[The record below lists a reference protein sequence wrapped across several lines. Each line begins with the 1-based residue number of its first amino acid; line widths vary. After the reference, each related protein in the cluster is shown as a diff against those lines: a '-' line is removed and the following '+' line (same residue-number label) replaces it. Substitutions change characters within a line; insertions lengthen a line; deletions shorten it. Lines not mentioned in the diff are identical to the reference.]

1 MADNLFDYNYKTPIV
16 PTGST
21 VSNTAVSGTTGYQ
34 GVTATANQD
43 AKILY
48 DMSEADRKILA
59 QRLKNAGY
67 RVTVTG
73 KYSDNLLSAYSTASM
88 KAALQSQMVGQAF
101 TVGQYLDQET
111 AARAAGGAGGGAGGG
126 PSVRKDIRISDDLTA
141 KALINAV
148 FQDTLGR
155 KASSKEILKY
165 TSAIQKAQKT
175 SPTVTSYSTSGGVT
189 NAKTTGGFNEQQ
201 YLIDQLAG
209 TAEAKTNQASDAY
222 TILMQELG
230 GLR

>member
-21 VSNTAVSGTTGYQ
+21 VSNTAVSGTAGYQ

-43 AKILY
+43 ASILY
-48 DMSEADRKILA
+48 NMSEPDRKILA

-67 RVTVTG
+67 KVAVTG
-73 KYSDNLLSAYSTASM
+73 KYSDKLLSAYSTASM

-111 AARAAGGAGGGAGGG
+111 AAKIAEGGSG
-126 PSVRKDIRISDDLTA
+126 PSVRKETRISDDLTA
-141 KALINAV
+141 KALIDAI

-155 KASSKEILKY
+155 KASGKEILKY

-175 SPTVTSYSTSGGVT
+175 SPTVTTYATSGGT
-189 NAKTTGGFNEQQ
+189 TTSTTTGGFNEQQ
-201 YLIDQLAG
+201 YLIDQIAG
-209 TAEAKTNQASDAY
+209 TDEAKSNQVLGYYKAFMNA
-222 TILMQELG
+222 LG
-230 GLR
+230 GK

>member
-1 MADNLFDYNYKTPIV
+1 VADNLFDYNYKTPIV

-21 VSNTAVSGTTGYQ
+21 VSNTAVSGTAGYQ

-48 DMSEADRKILA
+48 DMSEPDRKILA

-67 RVTVTG
+67 KVAVTG
-73 KYSDNLLSAYSTASM
+73 KYSDKLLSAYSTASM

-101 TVGQYLDQET
+101 TVGQYLDQE
-111 AARAAGGAGGGAGGG
+111 AAAKIAEGGSG
-126 PSVRKDIRISDDLTA
+126 PSVRKETRISDDLTA
-141 KALINAV
+141 KALIDAI

-155 KASSKEILKY
+155 KASGKEILKY

-175 SPTVTSYSTSGGVT
+175 SPTVTSYATSGGVT
-189 NAKTTGGFNEQQ
+189 SATTTGGFNEQQ
-201 YLIDQLAG
+201 YLIDQIAG
-209 TAEAKTNQASDAY
+209 TDEAKSNQVLGYYKAFMNA
-222 TILMQELG
+222 LG
-230 GLR
+230 GK

>member
-126 PSVRKDIRISDDLTA
+126 PSVRKDVRISDDLTA

-175 SPTVTSYSTSGGVT
+175 SPTVTNYSTSGGVT

>member
-21 VSNTAVSGTTGYQ
+21 VSNTAVSGTAGYQ

-43 AKILY
+43 ASILY
-48 DMSEADRKILA
+48 NMSEPDRKILA

-67 RVTVTG
+67 KVAVTG
-73 KYSDNLLSAYSTASM
+73 KYSDKLLSAYSTASM

-101 TVGQYLDQET
+101 TVGQYLDQE
-111 AARAAGGAGGGAGGG
+111 AAAKIAEGGSG
-126 PSVRKDIRISDDLTA
+126 PSVRKETRISDDLTA
-141 KALINAV
+141 KALIDAI

-155 KASSKEILKY
+155 KASGKEILKY

-175 SPTVTSYSTSGGVT
+175 IP
-189 NAKTTGGFNEQQ
+189 
-201 YLIDQLAG
+201 LR
-209 TAEAKTNQASDAY
+209 
-222 TILMQELG
+222 MELF
-230 GLR
+230 

>member
-21 VSNTAVSGTTGYQ
+21 VSNTAVSGTAGYQ

-48 DMSEADRKILA
+48 DMSEPDRKILA

-67 RVTVTG
+67 KVPVTG
-73 KYSDNLLSAYSTASM
+73 KYSDKLLSAYSTASM

-111 AARAAGGAGGGAGGG
+111 AAKIAEGGSG
-126 PSVRKDIRISDDLTA
+126 PSVRKETRISDDLTA
-141 KALINAV
+141 KALIDAI

-155 KASSKEILKY
+155 KASGKEILKY

-175 SPTVTSYSTSGGVT
+175 SPTVTSYATSGGVT
-189 NAKTTGGFNEQQ
+189 SATTTGGFNEQQ
-201 YLIDQLAG
+201 YLIDQIAG
-209 TAEAKTNQASDAY
+209 TDEAKSNQVLGYYKAFMNA
-222 TILMQELG
+222 LG
-230 GLR
+230 GK

>member
-21 VSNTAVSGTTGYQ
+21 VSNTAVSGTAGYQ

-48 DMSEADRKILA
+48 DMSEPDRKILA

-67 RVTVTG
+67 KVAVTG
-73 KYSDNLLSAYSTASM
+73 KYSDKLLSAYSTASM

-111 AARAAGGAGGGAGGG
+111 AAKIAEGGSG
-126 PSVRKDIRISDDLTA
+126 PSVRKETRISDDLTA
-141 KALINAV
+141 KALIDAI

-155 KASSKEILKY
+155 KASGKEILKY

-175 SPTVTSYSTSGGVT
+175 SPTVTSYATSGGVT
-189 NAKTTGGFNEQQ
+189 SATTTGGFNEQQ
-201 YLIDQLAG
+201 YLIDQIAG
-209 TAEAKTNQASDAY
+209 TDEAKSNQVLGYYKAFMNA
-222 TILMQELG
+222 LG
-230 GLR
+230 GK

>member
-21 VSNTAVSGTTGYQ
+21 VSNTAVSGTAGYQ

-48 DMSEADRKILA
+48 DMSEPDRKILA

-67 RVTVTG
+67 KVAVTG
-73 KYSDNLLSAYSTASM
+73 KYSDKLLSAYSTASM

-101 TVGQYLDQET
+101 TVGQYLDQES
-111 AARAAGGAGGGAGGG
+111 AAKIAEGGSG
-126 PSVRKDIRISDDLTA
+126 PSVRKETRISDDLTA
-141 KALINAV
+141 KALIDAI

-155 KASSKEILKY
+155 KASGKEILKY

-175 SPTVTSYSTSGGVT
+175 SPTVTSYATSGGT
-189 NAKTTGGFNEQQ
+189 TTSTTTGGFNEQQ
-201 YLIDQLAG
+201 YLIDQIAG
-209 TAEAKTNQASDAY
+209 TDEAKSNQVLGYYKAFMNA
-222 TILMQELG
+222 LG
-230 GLR
+230 GK

>member
-21 VSNTAVSGTTGYQ
+21 VSNTAVSGTAGYQ

-48 DMSEADRKILA
+48 DMSEPDRKILA

-67 RVTVTG
+67 KVAVTG
-73 KYSDNLLSAYSTASM
+73 KYSDKLLSAYSTASM

-101 TVGQYLDQET
+101 TVGQYLDQE
-111 AARAAGGAGGGAGGG
+111 AAAKIAEGGSG
-126 PSVRKDIRISDDLTA
+126 PSVRKETRISDDLTA
-141 KALINAV
+141 KALIDAI

-155 KASSKEILKY
+155 KASGKEILKY

-175 SPTVTSYSTSGGVT
+175 SPTVTTYATSGGT
-189 NAKTTGGFNEQQ
+189 TTSTTTGGFNEQQ
-201 YLIDQLAG
+201 YLIDQIAG
-209 TAEAKTNQASDAY
+209 TDEAKSNQVLGYYKAFMNA
-222 TILMQELG
+222 LG
-230 GLR
+230 GK

>member
-1 MADNLFDYNYKTPIV
+1 LSNLFDYNYKSPIV

-48 DMSEADRKILA
+48 DMSEPDRKILA

-67 RVTVTG
+67 KVAVSG
-73 KYSDNLLSAYSTASM
+73 KYSDKLLSAYSTASM

-101 TVGQYLDQET
+101 TVGQYLDQE
-111 AARAAGGAGGGAGGG
+111 AAAKIAEGGSG
-126 PSVRKDIRISDDLTA
+126 PSVRKEVRISDQTTA
-141 KALINAV
+141 KALIDAI

-155 KASSKEILKY
+155 KASGKEILKY
-165 TSAIQKAQKT
+165 TKNLQAAQKAA
-175 SPTVTSYSTSGGVT
+175 PTVTTYGTSGGVT
-189 NAKTTGGFNEQQ
+189 SATTTGGIDKQQ
-201 YLIDQLAG
+201 YLIDQIAG
-209 TAEAKTNQASDAY
+209 TDEAKSNQVLGYYKTFMDA
-222 TILMQELG
+222 LG
-230 GLR
+230 GK

>member
-111 AARAAGGAGGGAGGG
+111 AAKIAEGGSG
-126 PSVRKDIRISDDLTA
+126 PSVRKETRISDDLTA

-155 KASSKEILKY
+155 KASNKEILKY